1 VAGLGAS
8 QDAPFPATPRA
19 QHQSKPRAQRQS
31 KSRAQRYSKPRAQCD
46 SRPETAPDIEPQA
59 RAGGSHPRRGRK
71 VAPEIHAIFV
81 GWRYKRYP

>member
-19 QHQSKPRAQRQS
+19 QRQP

>member
-8 QDAPFPATPRA
+8 QDAPFPAT
-19 QHQSKPRAQRQS
+19 PRAQRQS

-71 VAPEIHAIFV
+71 VAPEIQAIFV